1 MKVLIIVD
9 KFTSAIDRLAQAVK
23 KYNPEHKIEI
33 LAVHPKRNDVD
44 TIYALSNLM
53 KWADVLDIHY
63 WKSGE
68 VVRTTCPDDFERLP
82 KVLFHMNPYHAE
94 QTETNKLYDMVVVGN
109 ETIQNKVPYARLIP
123 YGIDVGFFEY
133 TEDYTEDKIVNMC
146 VARIEGKKG
155 VREVAQACKDLG
167 YKLHLVGRVSNGEYM
182 QEVLDIGSVKFWE
195 NATDED
201 MREIY
206 KGSALHVCNS
216 VDFFESGTLPILEC
230 MSMGIPVLTRNIG
243 HVPDIY
249 NGKNMVVRK
258 GAQEDLEDLKKNLK
272 ELMENREW
280 RIKLREAGWETA
292 RNRDV
297 RRMAKR
303 VFNIYKS
310 LYLPDRKMV
319 SVIIPTKD
327 NPKMFVES
335 LVGAIKQDYK
345 KFEIV
350 VADSGD
356 IPVKR
361 LVEEARKNTEVPIKY
376 IHFPDNGNYTLAE
389 ARNRAVVEAQG
400 DILVF
405 CDDRLKMEK
414 DAVKE
419 LTNYVGNKTWVWGSK
434 DGVVK
439 GFVENFSA
447 VHRKDLIVGGMF
459 NERIQKYGGMTQ
471 EVRTRFEKEQGFSFI
486 LAEKAKANQIGRSK
500 SKKSRRKDIIE
511 SKYTLF
517 RMYEA

>member
-1 MKVLIIVD
+1 M
-9 KFTSAIDRLAQAVK
+9 
-23 KYNPEHKIEI
+23 
-33 LAVHPKRNDVD
+33 
-44 TIYALSNLM
+44 
-53 KWADVLDIHY
+53 
-63 WKSGE
+63 
-68 VVRTTCPDDFERLP
+68 
-82 KVLFHMNPYHAE
+82 
-94 QTETNKLYDMVVVGN
+94 
-109 ETIQNKVPYARLIP
+109 
-123 YGIDVGFFEY
+123 
-133 TEDYTEDKIVNMC
+133 
-146 VARIEGKKG
+146 
-155 VREVAQACKDLG
+155 
-167 YKLHLVGRVSNGEYM
+167 
-182 QEVLDIGSVKFWE
+182 
-195 NATDED
+195 
-201 MREIY
+201 
-206 KGSALHVCNS
+206 
-216 VDFFESGTLPILEC
+216 
-230 MSMGIPVLTRNIG
+230 
-243 HVPDIY
+243 
-249 NGKNMVVRK
+249 
-258 GAQEDLEDLKKNLK
+258 
-272 ELMENREW
+272 
-280 RIKLREAGWETA
+280 
-292 RNRDV
+292 
-297 RRMAKR
+297 
-303 VFNIYKS
+303 
-310 LYLPDRKMV
+310 PDRKMA